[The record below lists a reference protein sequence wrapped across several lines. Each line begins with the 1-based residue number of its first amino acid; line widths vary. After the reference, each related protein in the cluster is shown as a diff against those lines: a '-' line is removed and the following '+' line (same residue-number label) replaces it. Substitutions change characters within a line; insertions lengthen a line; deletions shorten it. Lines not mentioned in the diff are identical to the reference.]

1 MLVWSGKEV
10 RCHYSKS
17 ALNLHDDVN
26 SEREGGCA
34 VKTWSEGYIDFMCRI
49 YTPKQSSL
57 EQNEDPWL

>member
-17 ALNLHDDVN
+17 ALNLRDDVN
-26 SEREGGCA
+26 SERGGGCA

-49 YTPKQSSL
+49 YTCL